1 MNTPIHLVSPSSS
14 SHEVVEVLSGLL
26 EVAKA
31 GQMTGLVFG
40 ASLKGQKFFVDAAGT
55 LHRNPMAGIG
65 VAFML
70 TTELEHRVRRQET
83 DTLM

>member
-1 MNTPIHLVSPSSS
+1 MTTPIQLVQTKS

-31 GQMTGLVFG
+31 GQITGLVFG
-40 ASLKGQKFFVDAAGT
+40 LSLRGQKYLVDAAGT
-55 LHRNPMAGIG
+55 LHRNPVSGIG
-65 VAFML
+65 VATML
-70 TTELEHRVRRQET
+70 TVELEHRIRRQST